1 MRPISA
7 RNVILLLF
15 LTVLCQALPVSERT
29 TAMPALGKAERSH
42 ILARLERLH
51 TLLDQLK
58 ATKPDPARI
67 ERLRKVMF
75 QELISVKKAVKKLP
89 TSDRR
94 KAG

>member
-1 MRPISA
+1 
-7 RNVILLLF
+7 
-15 LTVLCQALPVSERT
+15 
-29 TAMPALGKAERSH
+29 MPQLDNAERSR

-67 ERLRKVMF
+67 ELLRKMMF
-75 QELISVKKAVKKLP
+75 QELISVKKAVKKLD
-89 TSDRR
+89 TSDRQ

>member
-1 MRPISA
+1 MSGFA
-7 RNVILLLF
+7 SL
-15 LTVLCQALPVSERT
+15 ERT
-29 TAMPALGKAERSH
+29 TAMPPLGKAERSH

>member
-1 MRPISA
+1 
-7 RNVILLLF
+7 
-15 LTVLCQALPVSERT
+15 
-29 TAMPALGKAERSH
+29 MPLLGKAERSH

-75 QELISVKKAVKKLP
+75 QELTSVKKAVKNLP
-89 TSDRR
+89 TPDRR